1 MVMFIM
7 FLIGRVE
14 LSYGHTLELNAH
26 SAWARV
32 KVGQRFV
39 CVWFRGWGG
48 QGLQNRVGVVPAGFR
63 TCSESSLLPP
73 YILPAGRG
81 EGLDQG

>member
-14 LSYGHTLELNAH
+14 LSYGQTLELNAH
-26 SAWARV
+26 SAWAGV

-39 CVWFRGWGG
+39 CVCGSEGG
-48 QGLQNRVGVVPAGFR
+48 GVKGYR
-63 TCSESSLLPP
+63 T
-73 YILPAGRG
+73 G
-81 EGLDQG
+81 

>member
-7 FLIGRVE
+7 FLIGKVE

-26 SAWARV
+26 SAWAWV

-39 CVWFRGWGG
+39 CVCVCGSGVGG
-48 QGLQNRVGVVPAGFR
+48 SGVM
-63 TCSESSLLPP
+63 ES
-73 YILPAGRG
+73 GRG
-81 EGLDQG
+81 CSCWIPHALRIVPPPSVHSPCWVR